1 MWVCFALVAW
11 AAALLTCGRLVL
23 VGSVAAAQP
32 EAEPARVRGARELTL
47 YEAAFLAGGPQRVV
61 DVTLVSLARERRLL
75 LAHTGWATVVESEG
89 RDPVES
95 AVIAAAGPGG
105 QSTIPAIRA
114 AACSADALRDLD
126 DGLAAAG
133 LAVPAPIRS
142 AVRAAVRHVRVAGV
156 VVLGAGTAALALR
169 APAEEPIAGW
179 FVLPL
184 ILVCGCLAIARLEVG
199 EYTRWATPDGRGLL
213 ATLDEADSPLTGL
226 AVRGPAALPDPEM
239 RAALAR

>member
-32 EAEPARVRGARELTL
+32 EPAPAQLRGAPELTL
-47 YEAAFLAGGPQRVV
+47 YEAAFLAGGPRRVV
-61 DVTLVSLARERRLL
+61 DVTLVALARERRLL
-75 LAHTGWATVVESEG
+75 LAHTGWATVVDPQG
-89 RDPVES
+89 RDPVER
-95 AVIAAAGPGG
+95 AVIAAAGGGG
-105 QSTIPAIRA
+105 QNTIPAIRA
-114 AACSADALRDLD
+114 AVCSAEAVRDLD

-133 LAVPAPIRS
+133 LAVPRPIRS
-142 AVRAAVRHVRVAGV
+142 AVRAAVRQVRGAGL
-156 VVLGAGTAALALR
+156 VVLGTGTTALALR
-169 APAEEPIAGW
+169 APEQEPIAGW

-184 ILVCGCLAIARLEVG
+184 TLVCGCLAIARLEVG

-213 ATLDEADSPLTGL
+213 ATVDAGDSLLTGL
-226 AVRGPAALPDPEM
+226 AVHGPAALPDPEM

>member
-32 EAEPARVRGARELTL
+32 EPEAARVRGARELTL
-47 YEAAFLAGGPQRVV
+47 YEAAFLAGGPRRVI

-75 LAHTGWATVVESEG
+75 LAHTGWATVVDPEG
-89 RDPVES
+89 RDPVER

-114 AACSADALRDLD
+114 TARSADALRELD

-133 LAVPAPIRS
+133 LAVPSPIRS
-142 AVRAAVRHVRVAGV
+142 AVRAAVRHVRVAGL

-169 APAEEPIAGW
+169 APAQEPVAGW

-184 ILVCGCLAIARLEVG
+184 ILVCGCLAIARLEIG

-226 AVRGPAALPDPEM
+226 AVHGPAALPDPDM